1 MPTPDLCTEEEVQQ
15 LVHRFD
21 ANVRVGP
28 VLGVILEPVANWGE
42 HLPRL
47 ADFWSSALRG
57 TARWRGAA
65 MLKGAA

>member
-1 MPTPDLCTEEEVQQ
+1 MRTPDVCTEEELQQ

-21 ANVRVGP
+21 AKVRVDP

-42 HLPRL
+42 HLPRT

-57 TARWRGAA
+57 TARLRGATMA
-65 MLKGAA
+65 KGAA